1 MKRNETKWNEMDESN
16 KICKTHSKLSESWIN
31 CKNIFFIFTLFCI
44 LIETAIAPDL
54 NIVLIWVGWHRNRFF
69 IIRRFFHIFY
79 IINLKTHINI
89 NRRRTPYS
97 KPNRQYSGDLN
108 IYLDICTYQNP
119 RNRTNLLSNVPVY
132 IAQTIASTGLC
143 EYHNDAINI
152 PMYIVELIFTLFFFF
167 RAHGVLITGLDASNA
182 SRNKRI
188 HRIEKAKNVFNKNWL
203 MNFAWRSNS
212 TKCWRLKLRHGF

>member
-1 MKRNETKWNEMDESN
+1 MVLLKIGETLWIQCENKFHNKTNVRYTKLCYPLIEKVESIMPLKWNETKQNEMKLDESN

-31 CKNIFFIFTLFCI
+31 CKNIFFFFTLFCI
-44 LIETAIAPDL
+44 LIDTAIAADL

-119 RNRTNLLSNVPVY
+119 RNRTNLLFNVTSLY
-132 IAQTIASTGLC
+132 SA
-143 EYHNDAINI
+143 NDCQ
-152 PMYIVELIFTLFFFF
+152 
-167 RAHGVLITGLDASNA
+167 
-182 SRNKRI
+182 
-188 HRIEKAKNVFNKNWL
+188 HRIVWV
-203 MNFAWRSNS
+203 S
-212 TKCWRLKLRHGF
+212 